1 MEAKKKDNLVS
12 LVSGLLERKKKYFE
26 NPEYIKVIKE
36 EFIKLFG
43 GGTRVIVFGSFAK
56 GEQTPQSDID
66 ILVISENIPKDP
78 EEESRIRAEIKKK
91 VGGIT
96 APFQIHFSTPSQ
108 YENWW
113 RKFIKDEFFEV

>member
-1 MEAKKKDNLVS
+1 MGVKKKENLVS
-12 LVSGLLERKKKYFE
+12 LILGLFEKKRKYFE
-26 NPEYIKVIKE
+26 NREYIKMIKG
-36 EFIKLFG
+36 EFVKLFG
-43 GGTRVIVFGSFAK
+43 EDTRVIVFGSFAR

-66 ILVISENIPKDP
+66 ILVVSEKVPEDP

-91 VGGIT
+91 IGGIT

-108 YENWW
+108 YESWW